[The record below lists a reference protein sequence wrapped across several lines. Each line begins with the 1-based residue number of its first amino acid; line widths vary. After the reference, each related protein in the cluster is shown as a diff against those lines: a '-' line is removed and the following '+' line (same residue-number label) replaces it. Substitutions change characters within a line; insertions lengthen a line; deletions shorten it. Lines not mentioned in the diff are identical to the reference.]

1 MYIVPIILL
10 ANFCLGIYQNLSV
23 WYKVTDM
30 TKFAAYIS
38 SFGAIITLLLNI
50 ILIPKYSYLGSAIA
64 TLLAYSTMA
73 FLSYFI
79 GKRYYPVPYNTS
91 KMLFYVLLSIS
102 LSSIS
107 FYGFRDNILVGIVC
121 ILVMNL
127 VILVKEKRQIIKLF
141 NLIR

>member
-1 MYIVPIILL
+1 MKI

-38 SFGAIITLLLNI
+38 VVGATITLLLNI
-50 ILIPKYSYLGSAIA
+50 ILIPNYSFLGSAIA
-64 TLLAYSTMA
+64 TLIAYLTMA
-73 FLSYFI
+73 SLSYAI
-79 GKRYYPVPYNTS
+79 VKKYYPIPYNAS
-91 KMLFYVLLSIS
+91 KILFYIVLSIS

-121 ILVMNL
+121 IMVMNL
-127 VILVKEKRQIIKLF
+127 VILIKEKRQIIKLF
-141 NLIR
+141 NSIR

>member
-1 MYIVPIILL
+1 
-10 ANFCLGIYQNLSV
+10 
-23 WYKVTDM
+23 M

-38 SFGAIITLLLNI
+38 GVGAIITLLLNI
-50 ILIPKYSYLGSAIA
+50 ILIPNYSFLGSAVA
-64 TLLAYSTMA
+64 TLIAYFTMA
-73 FLSYFI
+73 LLSYII
-79 GKRYYPVPYNTS
+79 GKKHYPIPYNTS
-91 KMLFYVLLSIS
+91 KILFYILLSTS
-102 LSSIS
+102 LSFIS